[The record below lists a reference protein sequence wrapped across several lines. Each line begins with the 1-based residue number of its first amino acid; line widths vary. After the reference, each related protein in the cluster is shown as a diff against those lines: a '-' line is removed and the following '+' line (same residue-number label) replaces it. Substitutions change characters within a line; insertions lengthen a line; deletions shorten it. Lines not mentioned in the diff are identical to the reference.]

1 VVFKPT
7 HVERVAVG
15 LFLVAVLSVYVWA
28 ARYRLDPLDE
38 GYFIY
43 TSSRVLAGDMPYRD
57 FATPYTPGFFY
68 LNALL
73 FRLFGLDLLTLR
85 LSLVVARVALLLVMY
100 LLARRIMPPAFALIP
115 LGVLMAEDQIP
126 SVWGSHPAWWPTLTM
141 LVAVWCVC
149 QQAERGG
156 VRWWLVAG
164 LAAGLGFA
172 VKQNLGLFTLAAL
185 VGAAVVEAPSPDGS
199 HGWARRLARA
209 VPSRLADWLPRLA
222 GPAYPLAL
230 CLGIAWVTRA
240 HLDPL
245 LFAMFVAPFGA
256 LAFEQ
261 LRTSNRRGSRTRLAS
276 GAEQVAVI
284 STRLGLIGVGFLAV
298 TLPWVLALMA
308 ALGPRET
315 PFAAFLGA
323 IDSGGY
329 YWGMEELRPELFQVL
344 GLLGIAV
351 LVAWALFRP
360 WRWAAKLV
368 VCLAAL
374 ALATIL
380 VATFLRQAEVVHPR
394 IERATALL
402 SIKAT
407 TNLILYLPLVAFW
420 SAFGL
425 LASCR
430 VPPSLRFYLRWYLL
444 AGALMLLNQYPR
456 MDEPHLLWSGPLV
469 WILGAYCLRRA
480 FSVATRGL
488 AAAWAASLGRGA
500 MYVAMLGLPLAA
512 VWPSLELRREDLL
525 TRQPGEPLRLTT
537 PHYVPLD
544 LPGVHVYETV
554 DFAWKYQQLA
564 AYIWRHTQPGD
575 RVFVYPAAPLLYYL
589 VDRPNATRFNHIF
602 PGLLSPADER
612 ESVERLA
619 SAPAAYVIWDRF
631 GAEYWLKPTD
641 YPALT
646 GYIREHYEPAD
657 SIGGFDLLR
666 RKTTTDY

>member
-1 VVFKPT
+1 MVFKPT

-430 VPPSLRFYLRWYLL
+430 VPPSLRFYLR
-444 AGALMLLNQYPR
+444 
-456 MDEPHLLWSGPLV
+456 
-469 WILGAYCLRRA
+469 C
-480 FSVATRGL
+480 
-488 AAAWAASLGRGA
+488 LGRGA